1 MAQTFSEIIQSSKP
15 VLVDFYA
22 DWCGPCRM
30 MKPILENVKQK
41 VGDDATIIKVDVDK
55 NSATAATYDVTSIP
69 TLMIFQKGKV
79 KWRQTGVVQA
89 NQLIQQ
95 LNNYKN
101 L

>member
-1 MAQTFSEIIQSSKP
+1 MTQTFSEIIQSSKP

-22 DWCGPCRM
+22 DWCAPCRM
-30 MKPILENVKQK
+30 MKPVLENVKQK

-55 NSATAATYDVTSIP
+55 NFSTASTYNVTSIP
-69 TLMIFQKGKV
+69 TLIIFQNGHV
-79 KWRQTGVVQA
+79 KWRRAGFVEA

>member
-1 MAQTFSEIIQSSKP
+1 MAQTFSEIIQSNKP

-41 VGDDATIIKVDVDK
+41 VGDNATIIKVDVDK
-55 NSATAATYDVTSIP
+55 NSTAAATYDVTSIP
-69 TLMIFQKGKV
+69 TLMIFQKGEV
-79 KWRQTGVVQA
+79 KWRQAGVVQA
-89 NQLIQQ
+89 NQLIQE